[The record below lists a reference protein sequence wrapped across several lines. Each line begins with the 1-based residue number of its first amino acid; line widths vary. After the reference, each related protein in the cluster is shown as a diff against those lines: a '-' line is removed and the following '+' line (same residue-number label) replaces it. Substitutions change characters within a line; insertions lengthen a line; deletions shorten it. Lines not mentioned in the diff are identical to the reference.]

1 MDLPTGNIELML
13 LFIVYALLFL
23 WRVAGFSDELSRS
36 PPIVA
41 EQESAGDNEA
51 TTAQHSS
58 FSKVS
63 GVWLR
68 RLGPVAVIVL
78 YAVAQIQANFQAERR
93 FPISNDP
100 WVDSAGAIVGAAI
113 AIFAW
118 IVVGWD
124 DRPITRG
131 RMRMA
136 IRGRYKNPALMDPR
150 LAARRPEATDARPRR
165 KRKPVFKRQ
174 L

>member
-1 MDLPTGNIELML
+1 MDLPAGNIELML

-23 WRVAGFSDELSRS
+23 WRVAGFGTLSSNPPPDSDDE
-36 PPIVA
+36 
-41 EQESAGDNEA
+41 ESAGDGEA
-51 TTAQHSS
+51 TLAQRSN
-58 FSKVS
+58 FNKIS

-68 RLGPVAVIVL
+68 RLGPIAVIAF
-78 YAVAQIQANFQAERR
+78 YAVAQIQAYFQAEVQ
-93 FPISNDP
+93 FPSGRDP
-100 WVDSAGAIVGAAI
+100 WVGSAVVVVGAAI
-113 AIFAW
+113 AIFGW

-124 DRPITRG
+124 ERPMTRG

-136 IRGRYKNPALMDPR
+136 IRGRYKNPALMDSE
-150 LAARRPEATDARPRR
+150 LAARKPEAPDARLRR